1 MVVTAV
7 VVIVAIF
14 TSRGSVYAS
23 FDLDLLEEYDP
34 KLNNVVFDI

>member
-7 VVIVAIF
+7 VVIAAIV
-14 TSRGSVYAS
+14 TSIGSVYAS